1 MKVATYTRIS
11 TDEAHQPYSLEAQA
25 KRLAA
30 YAESQEGW
38 RIVCRFTDQM
48 SGATLERRGLERAL
62 REAEAKRFDLLLV
75 YRVDRLS
82 RSVRGLAQILEQLD
96 GAGVL
101 FRSATEPFD
110 TATSAGRMMV
120 QMLGVFAEFERA
132 TITDRVIA
140 GMERKAGRGEWT
152 GGGLP
157 FGYRLDAE
165 RRFLEPDPAEA
176 PVVAEVFRRY
186 AERLEGSAS
195 IARWLTERGY
205 RTKRGKPFNVPAVL
219 TILRNRAYL
228 GEVYFRGRHYPA
240 PHEPLVDPALFE
252 RAGEIL
258 RERGED
264 ASLRRSNQSDYLLTG
279 LVKCARCGK
288 RYAGAA
294 AHGNGGRYAY
304 YVCFS
309 RQRYGRKACDA
320 DRLPAPELEDAIL
333 VQLERVLAQEDM
345 VREAIAEA
353 FAELDAER
361 PRRTAELERLEAEL
375 RKTDGV
381 LGRYFA
387 AFEAGTMAE
396 RDCAGRIAEL
406 SARLRGLE
414 ARREELAVD
423 TEEQPEPLGE
433 DELQALQVHVREVI
447 ETGDPPAR
455 KALLQAL
462 VEEIRVV
469 SRAEIYPSFSLPAVR
484 PPSGSARPAGFE
496 PATSCSGGRRSI
508 H

>member
-1 MKVATYTRIS
+1 
-11 TDEAHQPYSLEAQA
+11 
-25 KRLAA
+25 
-30 YAESQEGW
+30 
-38 RIVCRFTDQM
+38 
-48 SGATLERRGLERAL
+48 
-62 REAEAKRFDLLLV
+62 
-75 YRVDRLS
+75 
-82 RSVRGLAQILEQLD
+82 
-96 GAGVL
+96 
-101 FRSATEPFD
+101 
-110 TATSAGRMMV
+110 
-120 QMLGVFAEFERA
+120 
-132 TITDRVIA
+132 
-140 GMERKAGRGEWT
+140 MERYAGRGEWT

-165 RRFLEPDPAEA
+165 RRFLVPDTSEA
-176 PVVAEVFRRY
+176 PIVAEVFRRY

-195 IARWLTERGY
+195 IAKWLIERGC

-219 TILRNRAYL
+219 TILRNRAYV
-228 GEVYFRGRHYPA
+228 GEVFFRGRHYPA
-240 PHEPLVDPALFE
+240 PHEALVDVALFE

-288 RYAGAA
+288 RYVGAA

-309 RQRYGRKACDA
+309 RQRYGRKACEA
-320 DRLPAPELEDAIL
+320 DRLPAGELEEAIL
-333 VQLERVLAQEDM
+333 AQLERVLAQEEM

-353 FAELDAER
+353 CSELDRER
-361 PRRTAELERLEAEL
+361 PRREAEL
-375 RKTDGV
+375 RRIEAEARRTDDA
-381 LGRYFA
+381 LNRYFA
-387 AFEAGTMAE
+387 AFEAGTMTE

-406 SARLRGLE
+406 SRRLRGLE
-414 ARREELAVD
+414 ARRAELAVD
-423 TEEQPEPLGE
+423 EGEAPEPLGKE
-433 DELQALQVHVREVI
+433 ELRVLQANVREVI

-484 PPSGSARPAGFE
+484 PPSGSARPRGFE
-496 PATSCSGGRRSI
+496 PLAFFHRALVTSPG
-508 H
+508 